1 MSHVGGAAVSM
12 LIGQPLPLVGVSV
25 PSTYVL
31 RLEVFQLTV
40 NIVSIPHT
48 VNLWVQPPGVM
59 FSLCISNG
67 GLCVLLTYANL

>member
-1 MSHVGGAAVSM
+1 MSHVGGTAVSM

-40 NIVSIPHT
+40 NKLRT
-48 VNLWVQPPGVM
+48 GV
-59 FSLCISNG
+59 CIG
-67 GLCVLLTYANL
+67 